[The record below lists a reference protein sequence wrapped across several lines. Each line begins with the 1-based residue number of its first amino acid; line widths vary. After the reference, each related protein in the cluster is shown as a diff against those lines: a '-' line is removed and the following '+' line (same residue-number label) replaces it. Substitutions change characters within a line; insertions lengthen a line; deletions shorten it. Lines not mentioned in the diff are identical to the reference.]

1 MPEVDSL
8 PEISAE
14 QQMGGLLRAFFE
26 AAADGALAAAAD
38 GALAAVPLPALP
50 SPEGTPVA
58 LAPAGA
64 PEGAPAHAGAAPM
77 RCFQYTAPAMAAVLP
92 VPQSPRGLKA
102 LTKNK
107 FFEMLA
113 QITGLKC
120 CVCKKVVAAIHELSV
135 SELGHGASVIIP
147 QLVTLK
153 PEVSDAKQATTM
165 KVCGVE
171 RKVAAK
177 PRFMKVKAKPSKTL
191 KTTLKNYSQYRFAES
206 TTSSS
211 SASD

>member
-1 MPEVDSL
+1 MP
-8 PEISAE
+8 PIRAE
-14 QQMGGLLRAFFE
+14 QQTGGLLRAFFE

-77 RCFQYTAPAMAAVLP
+77 VAVLP
-92 VPQSPRGLKA
+92 FPPVERSGLKA

-165 KVCGVE
+165 NVCGDGEEGCREAQVHE
-171 RKVAAK
+171 GEGETEQD
-177 PRFMKVKAKPSKTL
+177 P
-191 KTTLKNYSQYRFAES
+191 
-206 TTSSS
+206 
-211 SASD
+211 